1 MPKLLAFCS
10 LAKPG
15 GPMFSTDIA
24 AVIAGNGTSMR
35 QTMSSLWRSLH
46 GSFHFDGVLYGLVG
60 FHADSMEHHNRT
72 NSYTVNYLNANMNIN
87 RSIRVYNI
95 ANSYCK
101 FLGMFRHN
109 MGMDQYL
116 YIPFLGDE
124 HPFTSYFD
132 VHQGDR
138 VLTHPHMKVLQNW
151 PAFGFH
157 QDESTERLH
166 QELSGSSRLE
176 TRLVPIRLIA
186 PNMGTPKKAHRL
198 NHAQWVFSYYI

>member
-1 MPKLLAFCS
+1 
-10 LAKPG
+10 
-15 GPMFSTDIA
+15 MFSTDIFA

-87 RSIRVYNI
+87 GSIRVYNI

-109 MGMDQYL
+109 IGMDQYL
-116 YIPFLGDE
+116 YIPFLGTDL
-124 HPFTSYFD
+124 PLAFTRMRARSGCTRSCQA
-132 VHQGDR
+132 VR
-138 VLTHPHMKVLQNW
+138 AWK
-151 PAFGFH
+151 PALF
-157 QDESTERLH
+157 
-166 QELSGSSRLE
+166 LSG
-176 TRLVPIRLIA
+176 
-186 PNMGTPKKAHRL
+186 
-198 NHAQWVFSYYI
+198 